1 MKSLEPPDSLHL
13 RAAQG
18 WLELEIATHKFMPE
32 LHEIYPEAYENC
44 DNCSGSG
51 KKIEVRNDDT
61 EQIDCPRCGGTGR
74 IKKPQVLRPSSPN
87 SRPNPQPAR
96 SKEESMVHF
105 EQELAKAHQLKRSLS
120 QAISSSSLLSR
131 DMIQLSEKLIN
142 SIDPLS
148 KSTEASLEILQ
159 RDWAKEL
166 PRHDPLIVLLR
177 EFKISCFAAETY
189 HSLVR

>member
-1 MKSLEPPDSLHL
+1 V
-13 RAAQG
+13 
-18 WLELEIATHKFMPE
+18 EIAAHRFMPK
-32 LHEIYPEAYENC
+32 LYEIHPEAYESC
-44 DNCSGSG
+44 GNCSGTG
-51 KKIEVRNDDT
+51 KKLKVRNDET
-61 EQIDCPRCGGTGR
+61 KEIDCPRCGGTGK
-74 IKKPQVLRPSSPN
+74 IKNPQVLRPSSPN
-87 SRPNPQPAR
+87 SRANPQPAG
-96 SKEESMVHF
+96 SKEESMVQF

-120 QAISSSSLLSR
+120 QAISSSSLLSS

-189 HSLVR
+189 HSLIR

>member
-1 MKSLEPPDSLHL
+1 
-13 RAAQG
+13 
-18 WLELEIATHKFMPE
+18 MPE
-32 LHEIYPEAYENC
+32 LHEIYPGDSEGC

-51 KKIEVRNDDT
+51 KKIEVRNNDSK
-61 EQIDCPRCGGTGR
+61 QIDCPMCGGTGR
-74 IKKPQVLRPSSPN
+74 IKKPQVFGASSPN
-87 SRPNPQPAR
+87 SRPNSQPAR

-105 EQELAKAHQLKRSLS
+105 EQELSKAHQLKRSLS
-120 QAISSSSLLSR
+120 QAISSSPLLSS

-148 KSTEASLEILQ
+148 KATEASLEILQ

-166 PRHDPLIVLLR
+166 PRHDPLIALLR

>member
-1 MKSLEPPDSLHL
+1 
-13 RAAQG
+13 
-18 WLELEIATHKFMPE
+18 
-32 LHEIYPEAYENC
+32 
-44 DNCSGSG
+44 
-51 KKIEVRNDDT
+51 
-61 EQIDCPRCGGTGR
+61 
-74 IKKPQVLRPSSPN
+74 
-87 SRPNPQPAR
+87 
-96 SKEESMVHF
+96 MVHF

-120 QAISSSSLLSR
+120 QAISSSSLLSS